1 MAVTLNLGDDF
12 DTAITQQISA
22 AINLALSNQNKIQ
35 SYKEWMSL
43 GDAAKYL
50 SVSRQ
55 TLNGFIAQGLKI
67 VVIGGVK
74 RVHKQDI
81 DRFMIDHLV

>member
-50 SVSRQ
+50 V
-55 TLNGFIAQGLKI
+55 AA
-67 VVIGGVK
+67 
-74 RVHKQDI
+74 
-81 DRFMIDHLV
+81 

>member
-1 MAVTLNLGDDF
+1 
-12 DTAITQQISA
+12 
-22 AINLALSNQNKIQ
+22 
-35 SYKEWMSL
+35 MSL
-43 GDAAKYL
+43 GDAAEYL
-50 SVSRQ
+50 SVSRK